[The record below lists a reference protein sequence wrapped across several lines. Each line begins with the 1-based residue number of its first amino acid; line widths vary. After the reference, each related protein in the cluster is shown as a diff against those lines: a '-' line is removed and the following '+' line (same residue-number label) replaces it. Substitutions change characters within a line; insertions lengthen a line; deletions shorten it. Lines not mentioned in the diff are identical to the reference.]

1 MVGKNDLTNGLSVG
15 QLANRVEDLANDIIG
30 AGVQAV
36 IITSLWPRTN
46 TEYNTSAR
54 EYAAVT
60 ERCLQGN
67 LLVTSWQ
74 KTSLG

>member
-36 IITSLWPRTN
+36 IIKYISLAEN
-46 TEYNTSAR
+46 
-54 EYAAVT
+54 
-60 ERCLQGN
+60 
-67 LLVTSWQ
+67 
-74 KTSLG
+74 